1 MNDMI
6 LSLASTLHNS
16 SLYRRTKL
24 FVRELFENEKNPYKR
39 YFDLTII
46 LLIFTSIFIL
56 VYEVKHPVPYWMDIY
71 DIYVV
76 SLFFGVEYLLRIWVV
91 NDLSQMVLESYHD
104 AKFLG
109 RPFDATVALKKGF
122 REKLYF
128 MVTPSAIIDL
138 LAIFPTYRPLRLF
151 RVLKLLRYV
160 KSINQFV
167 EVLSNKRF
175 ELLTLLFLLLFIV
188 FTAGIAIYV
197 LEEKNNP
204 NINSLFDAFYWAL
217 VTIST
222 VGYGDISPVST
233 EGRSISMVIIVS
245 GIAMISFATSVIVS
259 AFSEKLHEVKEHRII
274 DKVNKR
280 DAFLIIC
287 GYGQMAKIFL
297 RREALS
303 AESYII
309 IEKDPA
315 RVEAAKKEGYSVIHE
330 DASRTEVLKRFNT
343 KSAEVTVLCMIAD
356 DVENIYIT
364 LTAKA
369 LSRKIKVIARA
380 NDSRMVKKLQYA
392 GADHILLPH
401 EVANNMI
408 HIAITQPTMYK
419 ALHAVL
425 TGKDVAQIYELHVG
439 RHQSLVGETIASIDF
454 VAYKLLFIGIQREG
468 KFLFNPPTETLLQ
481 PHDVLLVIG
490 RKISLEHFRTVYKG
504 ATLWA

>member
-1 MNDMI
+1 MNELI
-6 LSLASTLHNS
+6 LAIARKLHGS
-16 SLYRRTKL
+16 PLYKKIKL
-24 FVRELFENEKNPYKR
+24 FVRELLENEKNPYKR

-46 LLIFTSIFIL
+46 ILIFTSIFIL
-56 VYEVKHPVPYWMDIY
+56 VYEVKHPVPHWMDTY

-76 SLFFGVEYLLRIWVV
+76 SLFFGIEYLMRIWVV
-91 NDLSQMVLESYHD
+91 NDLSEMVLESYQD

-109 RPFDATVALKKGF
+109 KPFDATAALKKGLK
-122 REKLYF
+122 EKLYF

-160 KSINQFV
+160 KSINQFI
-167 EVLSNKRF
+167 EVLSSKRF

-197 LEEKNNP
+197 LEEKSNP

-222 VGYGDISPVST
+222 VGFGDISPVST

-259 AFSEKLHEVKEHRII
+259 AFSEKLSEVKEHRTIEKI
-274 DKVNKR
+274 NKN

-287 GYGQMAKIFL
+287 GYGQLTKIFL
-297 RREALS
+297 RKEGLS
-303 AESYII
+303 PDAYIVL
-309 IEKDPA
+309 EKDSD
-315 RVEAAKKEGYSVIHE
+315 RVAAAKREGYNVIQE

-343 KSAEVTVLCMIAD
+343 KSAKVTVLCLIAD

-369 LSRKIKVIARA
+369 LSRKIKVITRA

-439 RHQSLVGETIASIDF
+439 LHETLVGKEVASIDF
-454 VAYKLLFIGIQREG
+454 AAHKLLFIGIHRQGE
-468 KFLFNPPTETLLQ
+468 FLFNPSKETLFQ

-490 RKISLEHFRTVYKG
+490 RKISLEHFRAMYKEV
-504 ATLWA
+504 A